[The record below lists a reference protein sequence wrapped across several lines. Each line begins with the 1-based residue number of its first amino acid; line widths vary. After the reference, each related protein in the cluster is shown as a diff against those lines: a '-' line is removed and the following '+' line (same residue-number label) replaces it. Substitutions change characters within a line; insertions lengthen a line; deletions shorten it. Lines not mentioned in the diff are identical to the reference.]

1 MRSVYMRLDQRV
13 SVDSDFD
20 LLLTFVFSVI
30 YYREE
35 LGYSILYLQL
45 FILMYIARL
54 FCFRLLRV
62 G

>member
-1 MRSVYMRLDQRV
+1 MRSVYMTLDQRV

-45 FILMYIARL
+45 FILMYYFAFVCL
-54 FCFRLLRV
+54 E
-62 G
+62 